1 MEFSNNEPFAK
12 SSPLPLLS
20 NQEPLWTVTGNKLL
34 CCHEIGVWIFIR
46 QFSKSLWQNVKFRE
60 LSEHQREDE
69 SRASWNFGFH
79 QRAIPQNWRERGST
93 AEEARPHRLR
103 VTSACK
109 YPASLSVVD
118 EMSKFTPVL
127 TLVFTLKPRASPA
140 PVIHQLKTADPLFLS
155 RNRSSQFSQFPGG
168 GIGKNE

>member
-1 MEFSNNEPFAK
+1 MEFSNDEPFAK

-20 NQEPLWTVTGNKLL
+20 NQEPLWTVTGNTLL
-34 CCHEIGVWIFIR
+34 PRDRSVDIR

-60 LSEHQREDE
+60 LSEHQREDK

-140 PVIHQLKTADPLFLS
+140 PVIHQLKTADPLSLS
-155 RNRSSQFSQFPGG
+155 LSFSQP
-168 GIGKNE
+168 